1 MMDYWSKA
9 DVDDDLVNEICV
21 PHEKEDPWHLRDPD
35 SADEDDDPNIVKPL
49 SYKKVQQHK
58 WQTHPYDRS
67 GTVRGNAP

>member
-49 SYKKVQQHK
+49 SYKKV
-58 WQTHPYDRS
+58 
-67 GTVRGNAP
+67 